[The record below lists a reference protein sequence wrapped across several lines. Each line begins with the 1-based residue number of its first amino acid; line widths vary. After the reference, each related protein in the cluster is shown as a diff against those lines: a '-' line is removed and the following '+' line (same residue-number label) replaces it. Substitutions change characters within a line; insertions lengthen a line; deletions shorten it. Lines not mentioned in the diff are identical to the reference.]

1 MIAASPALS
10 ALLMTGLAT
19 ALDAG
24 TPASTCHLFANTR
37 PATAGAAA
45 GASPVAVVPLNK
57 PCGSVNGG
65 TGLLELALSQ
75 DGQIAAAD
83 MPTWAR
89 FYDNAGVWV
98 FDCDARSSSAP
109 NLGQEV
115 VVQIPVVYVGAYLR
129 IASGT
134 LGLA

>member
-10 ALLMTGLAT
+10 AVMMTALA
-19 ALDAG
+19 AVLDAG
-24 TPASTCHLFANTR
+24 TPNSTVHLFGNVR
-37 PATAGAAA
+37 PAAGAAA
-45 GASPVAVVPLNK
+45 GASPVAIVPLNK
-57 PCGSVNGG
+57 PCGTVNVT

-75 DGQIAAAD
+75 DGQIASSD

-89 FYDNAGVWV
+89 FYNNAGVWM
-98 FDCDARSSSAP
+98 FDCDARSSSDP

-115 VVQIPVVYVGAYLR
+115 VVQIPVVYIGAYLR